1 MIPNST
7 DLFVAPELAEHSI
20 SCVEDAARKARS
32 SLQEPN
38 LTDEE
43 PKEELE

>member
-1 MIPNST
+1 
-7 DLFVAPELAEHSI
+7 LFVAPELAEHGTSR
-20 SCVEDAARKARS
+20 VKRLPPERLDLRYARRTV
-32 SLQEPN
+32 

>member
-1 MIPNST
+1 M
-7 DLFVAPELAEHSI
+7 FVAPELAERRTRALRGCRQKGSI
-20 SCVEDAARKARS
+20 SVRRTV
-32 SLQEPN
+32 